1 MNSTDKTGPLCDNF
15 SALCDAVM
23 QKHELLEALS
33 DLLDE
38 LDSTGL
44 STMPGEIYSG
54 LRRSCE
60 EAKALRHTHE
70 TAWD

>member
-1 MNSTDKTGPLCDNF
+1 MTYIDNKNWSAF
-15 SALCDAVM
+15 SAYIEAVK
-23 QKHELLEALS
+23 QKCELLETLS
-33 DLLDE
+33 GLLDE